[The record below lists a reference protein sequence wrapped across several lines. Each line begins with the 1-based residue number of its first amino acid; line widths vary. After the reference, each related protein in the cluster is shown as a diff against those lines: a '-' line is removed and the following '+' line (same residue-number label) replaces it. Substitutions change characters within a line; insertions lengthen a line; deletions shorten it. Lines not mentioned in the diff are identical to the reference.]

1 MSNIKLDKNTIAL
14 FEEQKLEKIKI
25 FFYDSGCSW
34 TKVDI
39 SSDFEV
45 DESLVEV
52 NIPLLTKEGL
62 GVVCYLEKKDYS
74 KFENCNITR
83 TVVADH
89 TGKEKIRYIFSS
101 NKVKYR
107 CWCGSS
113 FSFSEKKLK
122 LNLEEL
128 KNIKLNFKK

>member
-25 FFYDSGCSW
+25 FFYDSWCSW

-45 DESLVEV
+45 DENLVEV
-52 NIPLLTKEGL
+52 ENNYSFKI
-62 GVVCYLEKKDYS
+62 YLEKKDLS
-74 KFENCNITR
+74 KFENCNITK

-89 TGKEKIRYIFSS
+89 TWKEKIRYIFSS
-101 NKVKYR
+101 NKVKDR
-107 CWCGSS
+107 CGCGSS
-113 FSFSEKKLK
+113 FSFDKKVPKIDLSKLK
-122 LNLEEL
+122 DM
-128 KNIKLNFKK
+128 KNKFKK